1 MRVLI
6 LSSNNGGGHNAVAE
20 ALREVFEAHGDL
32 CRVEDCLSFISEDV
46 SEAVA
51 KSHNFVYRY
60 APKLFASGQKVSGVM
75 PRLGMKA

>member
-20 ALREVFEAHGDL
+20 ALREVFEAHGDQ
-32 CRVEDCLSFISEDV
+32 CRMEDCLSFISEDV

-60 APKLFASGQKVSGVM
+60 APKLFASQYGAVSST
-75 PRLGMKA
+75 